1 MFIEMLVV
9 IISGQRDFRRF
20 YTFFFVLHCLN
31 FYAKGTQNFF
41 KGIYKKNEI
50 IKGLLKTSWLMMC
63 FIFENLAGSCVTH
76 RNGLVEKLKT

>member
-1 MFIEMLVV
+1 M
-9 IISGQRDFRRF
+9 QRAHK
-20 YTFFFVLHCLN
+20 TFLKVF
-31 FYAKGTQNFF
+31 T
-41 KGIYKKNEI
+41 KKNEI